1 MIILVLYAYFKDR
14 YRLTTADLRKQKA
27 FDADSRAVQQ
37 IVFTGSGT

>member
-14 YRLTTADLRKQKA
+14 YRLTAADLRKQKA